1 MKEERTMT
9 ITTRKPTLKNFG
21 ILTEL
26 ILGGADKRVERQARL
41 ELRSLLSTAN
51 YLRDV
56 DLESYRITEIWK
68 IEKKF
73 LR

>member
-1 MKEERTMT
+1 MT

-26 ILGGADKRVERQARL
+26 ILGGADKRVEKQARL
-41 ELRSLLSTAN
+41 ELRSLLSAAN

-73 LR
+73 FR

>member
-1 MKEERTMT
+1 MT

-26 ILGGADKRVERQARL
+26 ILCGADKRVEKQARL

-73 LR
+73 FR

>member
-1 MKEERTMT
+1 MT

-21 ILTEL
+21 ILTGL
-26 ILGGADKRVERQARL
+26 ILGGADKRVEKQARL

-51 YLRDV
+51 YLMDV
-56 DLESYRITEIWK
+56 DPESYRITEIWK

-73 LR
+73 FR

>member
-1 MKEERTMT
+1 MT

-26 ILGGADKRVERQARL
+26 ILGGADKRVEKQARL

-68 IEKKF
+68 IEKKLF
-73 LR
+73 R